1 MASFFGLTEIHT
13 WTKIFFDKGNFIF
26 LYIDTLTRIN
36 LINFKYVWF
45 VIMEGSLKLTLKPN
59 EDSMKTEM
67 LYLKFYN
74 Y

>member
-1 MASFFGLTEIHT
+1 MHKNI
-13 WTKIFFDKGNFIF
+13 FDKGNFIF

>member
-1 MASFFGLTEIHT
+1 MVSFFVLTKFHT
-13 WTKIFFDKGNFIF
+13 WTKIFFDNGNFIF

>member
-1 MASFFGLTEIHT
+1 MVSLFVLTKFHT
-13 WTKIFFDKGNFIF
+13 WTNIFFDKGNFIF

-45 VIMEGSLKLTLKPN
+45 VIMEGSLKVTLKPN